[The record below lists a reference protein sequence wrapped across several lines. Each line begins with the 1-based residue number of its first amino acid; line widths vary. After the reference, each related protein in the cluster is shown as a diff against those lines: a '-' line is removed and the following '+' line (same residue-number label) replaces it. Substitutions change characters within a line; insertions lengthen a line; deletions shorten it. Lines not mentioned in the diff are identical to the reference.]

1 MKYYS
6 AMKKNEVL
14 THVTAWMNLKNI
26 MLSEISQ
33 IEKTCFCCDMEQQTG
48 SKQEKEYAKAVYCHP
63 TYLTY
68 MQSAS

>member
-33 IEKTCFCCDMEQQTG
+33 IERTRFCCDMEQQTG
-48 SKQEKEYAKAVYCHP
+48 SK
-63 TYLTY
+63 
-68 MQSAS
+68 